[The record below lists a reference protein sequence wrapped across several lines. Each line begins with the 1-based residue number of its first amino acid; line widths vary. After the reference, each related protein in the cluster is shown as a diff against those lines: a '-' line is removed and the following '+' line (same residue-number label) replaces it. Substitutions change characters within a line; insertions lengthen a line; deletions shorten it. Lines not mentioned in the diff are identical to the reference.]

1 MKIRTLLSL
10 VIMIMLSAC
19 EQAGQPESVGKKL
32 MPPKPLTDMVL
43 VDDQNNALPIDL
55 LKNSYHYVLL
65 AESACDEF
73 CMQYID
79 LTREA
84 IQQTST
90 DHSAP
95 MAVSKPVKQLLVL
108 GYEPDKAWLEKLK
121 QENPGITVT
130 VLTPAIWSIFT
141 LPFNQV
147 ATDMVGS
154 PLFLVD
160 PRGFIMIVYDDLDES
175 APLVSDL
182 RSLDAQP

>member
-1 MKIRTLLSL
+1 MKIRILLSL
-10 VIMIMLSAC
+10 VIMIILSAC

-32 MPPKPLTDMVL
+32 MPPKPLTGMVL

-84 IQQTST
+84 IQQVST
-90 DHSAP
+90 ANS
-95 MAVSKPVKQLLVL
+95 VSKPVKQLLVL